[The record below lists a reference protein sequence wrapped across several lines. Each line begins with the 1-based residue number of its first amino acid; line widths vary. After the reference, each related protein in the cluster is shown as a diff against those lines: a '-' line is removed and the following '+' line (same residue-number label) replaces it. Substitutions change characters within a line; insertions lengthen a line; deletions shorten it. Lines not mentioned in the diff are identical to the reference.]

1 MEEGK
6 NEIMELRQMIEGC
19 FERQNKLIARLEMEL
34 EALSNFNGKQM
45 LDSRDMR
52 LQLKVCDRT
61 LIRWRMSGKLPSFK
75 ISGKVYFWAFDVY
88 KFLREEY
95 GTIVLPEALEE
106 EEPITINNKKNG
118 KSKKLHHDR
127 AEQVRRPC
135 QGTPQMPADAEYPD
149 LRAYCQGSA
158 ADLHAGG
165 DLRASPDDP

>member
-75 ISGKVYFWAFDVY
+75 IRCTSGRSTCTSFSGRNMARPPCRK
-88 KFLREEY
+88 
-95 GTIVLPEALEE
+95 PS
-106 EEPITINNKKNG
+106 KN
-118 KSKKLHHDR
+118 R
-127 AEQVRRPC
+127 NQ
-135 QGTPQMPADAEYPD
+135 
-149 LRAYCQGSA
+149 
-158 ADLHAGG
+158 
-165 DLRASPDDP
+165 